1 MGPVQVRVPPQVPDC
16 YRGNRGITVPALFTG
31 LKLVAAQCEETHE
44 GPPQE
49 AGGPAARSNISDW
62 STALHVHV
70 TVLHVHVT
78 GSLST
83 IIKFVYLIFICY
95 S

>member
-16 YRGNRGITVPALFTG
+16 YRGNRGITVPAFFTG

-70 TVLHVHVT
+70 T